1 MANPVIPAFT
11 IANYTALN
19 EAIASGARSVSY
31 DGRSVTYGSLS
42 ELLKIRELM
51 AKELGMEPPGRSRR
65 SVATFTRGFGR

>member
-11 IANYTALN
+11 MANYTALN

-31 DGRSVTYGSLS
+31 DGKSVTYGSLS

-51 AKELGMEPPGRSRR
+51 ATEIGLVAPGRSRR
-65 SVATFTRGFGR
+65 TVATFTRGFGR